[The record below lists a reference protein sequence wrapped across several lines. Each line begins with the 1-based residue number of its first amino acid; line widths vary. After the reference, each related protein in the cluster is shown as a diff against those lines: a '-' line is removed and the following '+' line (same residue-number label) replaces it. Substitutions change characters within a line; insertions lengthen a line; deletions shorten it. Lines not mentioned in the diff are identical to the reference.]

1 MVTPVT
7 TAVPSIITLLGQ
19 ISTISDICECIF
31 LPAVSNFFSAVLKFT
46 NGENGVYGNW
56 SD

>member
-7 TAVPSIITLLGQ
+7 TVVPSIITLLGQ

-46 NGENGVYGNW
+46 NGENGVYGN
-56 SD
+56 